1 MDTRNKHAPGD
12 GAREGLRVSSGY
24 DAYCTPDGPQEQ
36 PQPDR
41 TSALLT
47 ALRVPVLVR
56 RRS

>member
-1 MDTRNKHAPGD
+1 MDLKNKCAPFRR
-12 GAREGLRVSSGY
+12 GAGELRVSSGY
-24 DAYCTPDGPQEQ
+24 DEYFTPDGPQEQ